1 MIQEKLRTL
10 RKQKGISQEQLAKIL
25 HTDTSNYSRKERGT
39 IRIRNEEWKKL
50 ANVLGVSVDD
60 IKEVAEKCYIKDKNS
75 IFYDNLENYNQYYS
89 IPHSIIENLQDYINI
104 LREENKQLKEQLNS
118 LKDNN

>member
-10 RKQKGISQEQLAKIL
+10 RKQKGISQEQMAKIL
-25 HTDTSNYSRKERGT
+25 HTDTSNYSRKERGE
-39 IRIRNEEWKKL
+39 IRIHDKEWEKL
-50 ANVLGVSVDD
+50 SEALDVPLED
-60 IKEVAEKCYIKDKNS
+60 IKEGIEKFSIKNENS
-75 IFYDNLENYNQYYS
+75 TFNDNSGNYNQYYN

-118 LKDNN
+118 LKDNK